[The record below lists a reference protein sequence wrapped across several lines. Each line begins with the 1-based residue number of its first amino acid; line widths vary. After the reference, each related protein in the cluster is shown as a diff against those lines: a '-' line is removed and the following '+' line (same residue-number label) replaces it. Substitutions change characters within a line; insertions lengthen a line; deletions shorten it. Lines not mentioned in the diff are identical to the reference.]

1 MESTFSQLKH
11 AQASREGWDAT
22 SFDKGADALAA
33 VLEHIRQHGVT
44 LPGHICAV
52 VVTTLILEGWSN
64 K

>member
-1 MESTFSQLKH
+1 MARTFSELK
-11 AQASREGWDAT
+11 AAASASDGWGGT
-22 SFDKGADALAA
+22 PFDCGADALSA
-33 VLEHIRQHGVT
+33 VLEHVRVHGVT